1 MGVSYNS
8 TGQADPGH
16 LDQNTTTALEEKDG
30 RPTDDSNYSCS
41 IPILRLGRIYTTF
54 DQKAQDLIERAG
66 DVR

>member
-8 TGQADPGH
+8 TGQADPGDLEEH
-16 LDQNTTTALEEKDG
+16 VTTALEELDG
-30 RPTDDSNYSCS
+30 RPKDDSNYSCS